1 MKMRLLLVNLLSVC
15 VFSCGE
21 KSEDEDRGVP
31 LPNGDSQCVT
41 SQAEPRSNDG
51 FVKWQV
57 SGDYSGDLT
66 YTCFKIPTLQDG
78 DTDITQAY
86 EDLAVVF
93 NDSGKAGAYQDTV
106 HFSFAMFRGFYE
118 GLTEFRFCSSQ
129 NDETYGFASSGVK
142 IRTPKLD
149 DPAANS
155 STYDIWLHPHC
166 DGDEQSALLIDSHDT
181 ENRRVKGH
189 FDNVAYRT
197 TDDSSKKISVS
208 ASFSFTYDL

>member
-1 MKMRLLLVNLLSVC
+1 MQTRLLVVVFLGVC

-21 KSEDEDRGVP
+21 NSEDEDKGVP

-57 SGDYSGDLT
+57 SGDYRGDLT

-78 DTDITQAY
+78 DADATQAY
-86 EDLAVVF
+86 EDLGVVF

-106 HFSFAMFRGFYE
+106 HISFSMFKGFYE
-118 GLTEFRFCSSQ
+118 GLTEFRFCPYQ
-129 NDETYGFASSGVK
+129 TDETHGLAGSGVK

-149 DPAANS
+149 DPGADAF
-155 STYDIWLHPHC
+155 TYDIWLHPRC
-166 DGDEQSALLIDSHDT
+166 DGDEQSTLVIDSHDT
-181 ENRRVKGH
+181 ENKRVQGH
-189 FDNVAYRT
+189 FDDVAFR

-208 ASFSFTYDL
+208 ASFSFAYEL